1 MKESLWKRT
10 QQHDQ
15 SSQIDR
21 VIVEQTLASEKKK
34 KSKTVGLRELQT
46 GDQVAMLTV

>member
-34 KSKTVGLRELQT
+34 SKTVGLRELQT